1 MVPGKKG
8 KLEGRREQRDQ
19 PSRSSSVDVVRGQ
32 VLAEPRESV
41 MNVVRENKATSHV
54 QIVGNANSACFSF
67 NRSWRRSS

>member
-19 PSRSSSVDVVRGQ
+19 PSRSSSVDVVCGQ

-41 MNVVRENKATSHV
+41 MNVVSQWGK
-54 QIVGNANSACFSF
+54 
-67 NRSWRRSS
+67 